1 MPTSL
6 RTLRILLSIVIFLT
20 AGCRNYREDKPNILF
35 ILSDD
40 HSYSAVHALGNADV
54 RTPVIDRLVAQ
65 GLTFTHTY
73 NMGAWHG
80 AVCVAS
86 RTMLNT
92 GRSVWRARQLEPD
105 LAALAEQRRFWS
117 QLMEDAGYETYFSG
131 KWHVSFPPDCLFNH
145 IAHVRPGMPADRPEG
160 YNRPKEGQADV
171 WSPSDTAWGGFWE
184 GGQHWSEVLA
194 DDAVRFI
201 QQAATRDQPFFMYL
215 AFNAPHDPRQAP
227 EEYVDL
233 YPTDQL
239 ELPDNFLPLYPYR
252 GEMGAG
258 EDLRDERL
266 APFPRTD
273 HAIRV
278 HLREYYAI
286 ISHMDTQIGRIL
298 DALEVSGKKDN
309 TIIIYTSDHG
319 LACGQHG
326 LMGKQNM
333 YDHSLRPPLI
343 VCGPGVRKNEAVSQP
358 VYLQDIMATCLDLAG
373 VAKPAHV
380 EFNSLLPYLRH
391 RADNNEQPHLYGA
404 YTDKQRMIRSGR
416 YKLILYPEV
425 PAARL
430 FDLQADPL
438 EIKDLS
444 DQAEYANTAKVI
456 FGQLQELQRKMDDTL
471 RLEGRYPLLQE

>member
-1 MPTSL
+1 M
-6 RTLRILLSIVIFLT
+6 RAIHVLLSLVFFLT
-20 AGCRNYREDKPNILF
+20 AGCRHTQEDKPNILF

-40 HSYSAVHALGNADV
+40 HSHSAVHALGNGDV
-54 RTPVIDRLVAQ
+54 RTPVIDRLVAE
-65 GLTFTHTY
+65 GLSFTHTY

-92 GRSVWRARQLEPD
+92 GRTVWRARQLEPE
-105 LAALAEQRRFWS
+105 LAAIARERRFWS
-117 QLMEDAGYETYFSG
+117 QLMEDAGYDTYFSG
-131 KWHVSFPPDCLFNH
+131 KWHVSFPPDSLFNF

-160 YNRPKEGQADV
+160 YNRPVEGETDV

-184 GGQHWSEVLA
+184 GGRHWSEVLA

-201 QQAATRDQPFFMYL
+201 AQAAGREKPFFMYL

-227 EEYVDL
+227 VEYQDL
-233 YPTDQL
+233 YVTDPIAIP
-239 ELPDNFLPLYPYR
+239 ENFLPLYPYR
-252 GEMGAG
+252 SEMGAG

-273 HAIRV
+273 YAIRV

-286 ISHMDTQIGRIL
+286 ISHLDAQIGRIL
-298 DALEVSGKKDN
+298 DALEMSGKKDN
-309 TIIIYTSDHG
+309 TIVIYTSDHG

-343 VCGPGVRKNEAVSQP
+343 VWGPGIRKNEAVGQP

-373 VAKPAHV
+373 IEKPSNV
-380 EFNSLLPYLRH
+380 EFNSLLPYLRQ
-391 RADNNEQPHLYGA
+391 RLDNSGQPRLYGA
-404 YTDKQRMIRSGR
+404 YTEKQRMIRSEP

-438 EIKDLS
+438 EMDDLAGRS
-444 DQAEYANTAKVI
+444 EYGETTRRL
-456 FGQLQELQRKMDDTL
+456 FGELLELQEQMGDTL
-471 RLEGRYPLLQE
+471 ELESRYPMLKE